1 MNLTKP
7 PLDSPHTVNLL
18 PTLRFSPE
26 WKALYWIT
34 VTALLAAKILSFWLL
49 GLLGLITGD
58 IALISPWLLVL
69 TVFALN
75 EIIRIIPDEVFPIIL
90 LWIIPITV
98 IALHILYIIAL
109 PIAAYAKSARMIHF
123 ALYAFA
129 GSMIMPFLYSFLYL
143 VTFLLGG
150 WLTFPPIML
159 ILSAPLV
166 LLYSNKAII
175 HKQRQAFQ
183 KTFRVVVIITLL
195 STVVYFFLVA
205 TLFETINV
213 PFIETQ
219 LGIGAETSNL
229 FDVSSSSVI
238 FNFLFGGFGHVPL
251 LAMVIVWKYLD
262 TNRFNSILRIFTT
275 AATIAVLG
283 VGYSYLSRFFFSFDY
298 LNFFLFT
305 LPGFISIFFI
315 TRVALRSVTTVHPF
329 ISPFGYPIFKVL
341 GPKPTPHRPNKP
353 TLGAK
358 ILADYR
364 DKSLFHLDENEEPQK
379 R

>member
-34 VTALLAAKILSFWLL
+34 VSALLIARVMFFGFTFFEKFELQSPLL
-49 GLLGLITGD
+49 
-58 IALISPWLLVL
+58 
-69 TVFALN
+69 
-75 EIIRIIPDEVFPIIL
+75 IP
-90 LWIIPITV
+90 V
-98 IALHILYIIAL
+98 IALHSLYIIAL
-109 PIAAYAKSARMIHF
+109 PIAAYAKSAVMIQF

-129 GSMIMPFLYSFLYL
+129 GSMIMPFLFSAEH
-143 VTFLLGG
+143 LLAFIAGG
-150 WLTFPPIML
+150 WPNLPPIML

-166 LLYSNKAII
+166 LLYSNSAII
-175 HKQRQAFQ
+175 HKHRQAFL
-183 KTFRVVVIITLL
+183 KTFRLVAIITLL
-195 STVVYFFLVA
+195 SIFMHFLVTVIVPNPFFFDREFFFPVDSTRN
-205 TLFETINV
+205 TL
-213 PFIETQ
+213 
-219 LGIGAETSNL
+219 
-229 FDVSSSSVI
+229 DVISSISSLI
-238 FNFLFGGFGHVPL
+238 LYYFLFGGIGHVPL
-251 LAMVIVWKYLD
+251 LAMVIVWRYLD
-262 TNRFNSILRIFTT
+262 TNRFNSILRTLTT

-283 VGYSYLSRFFFSFDY
+283 WLFVYGVLGTFGVGEADLLARVVI
-298 LNFFLFT
+298 FFLLT
-305 LPGFISIFFI
+305 LPGFISIFFM
-315 TRVALRSVTTVHPF
+315 TRVALRSITTVHPF